1 MQSLCIEYQWQKNTT
16 LQKLNLNKNATTILH
31 KSYTKILQILLLPSQ
46 EYICVLGVS
55 LKGGRQCI
63 IVSITIKYSIL
74 LQYHSI
80 TMKRHRNFVV
90 FTKTHLCAWSINEG
104 WLAVMTPSG
113 EKTPPQQQ
121 NWQRGRRGE

>member
-1 MQSLCIEYQWQKNTT
+1 MVGSIYIIVSITILLQYYYEKTVKKFSCVYKNTF
-16 LQKLNLNKNATTILH
+16 
-31 KSYTKILQILLLPSQ
+31 
-46 EYICVLGVS
+46 VLGVS

-121 NWQRGRRGE
+121 NWQRGERGIHGNENINKNQQ